1 MGLLFLLS
9 FIAIRVELNF
19 TDLFFL
25 DYFRLSCDGKEVN
38 AFGWVK
44 SVNGKLLDDD
54 VLINKYPRK
63 TLFQLGGLMESGL
76 FLVVAKIVRIV
87 EYEEWWFPV
96 CSCGRVMSVV
106 RGSYCCAH
114 CCLKT
119 FDVVPKYGLC
129 YLFFLFFARLGFD
142 FCMIFFRARAKARVV
157 VDDGTGIADFLLF
170 EDVVSNMVINLS
182 DRVLDCSRVGILV
195 FGPLFCSMLSV
206 LLLFL

>member
-1 MGLLFLLS
+1 MRLVDGVSRILLNPA
-9 FIAIRVELNF
+9 IAEFV
-19 TDLFFL
+19 DLKI
-25 DYFRLSCDGKEVN
+25 RLSCDGKEVN

-119 FDVVPKYGLC
+119 FDVVPK
-129 YLFFLFFARLGFD
+129 
-142 FCMIFFRARAKARVV
+142 AKARVV